1 MCLFVVFVLTFKEQC
16 LSNYL
21 QPNGVLVQGYIRDV
35 RENRNHFETAKPGIS
50 ENYSAILTVTDC
62 FHFLTSW
69 IIGTSP
75 RL

>member
-1 MCLFVVFVLTFKEQC
+1 MPFCCCFLTFKEQC

-21 QPNGVLVQGYIRDV
+21 QPSGVLVQGYIRDV
-35 RENRNHFETAKPGIS
+35 RKNRNRFKTAKLGIS
-50 ENYSAILTVTDC
+50 ENYSTVLTITDC